1 MKQLFSILL
10 LAMCS
15 GVYSQTSAYSYPAQ
29 YNPPHSS
36 VNTEL
41 DMRVLQ
47 NMQSS
52 YNKNYKKFND
62 KVNNLYKLIERLL
75 KKNNNK
81 LTEKQR
87 DYIKLVY
94 VYIDG
99 ITKTDLTS
107 ESQTY
112 NIIKTLEKV
121 EDNIIEWL

>member
-1 MKQLFSILL
+1 MKQLFSSLL
-10 LAMCS
+10 FLMCS
-15 GVYSQTSAYSYPAQ
+15 GVYSQTSAYSSPAQ
-29 YNPPHSS
+29 YNP
-36 VNTEL
+36 VFNQGNTDL

-62 KVNNLYKLIERLL
+62 KVNNVYKLIERLL

-81 LTEKQR
+81 LPEKQR